1 MTTVITRELTTET
14 LDAVTGGRTLMRFAP
29 KTNNSTIVLQHMSL
43 NAPTSGG
50 YNVGGLAIAVTQGI
64 S

>member
-1 MTTVITRELTTET
+1 MTSIRIEMTAET
-14 LDAVTGGRTLMRFAP
+14 LDSVTGGRMLMRFAP
-29 KTNNSTIVLQHMSL
+29 KTNNSTIVLQNMSL

-50 YNVGGLAIAVTQGI
+50 YNAGGLVISVTQGI

>member
-1 MTTVITRELTTET
+1 MTNNRIEMTVDA
-14 LDAVTGGRTLMRFAP
+14 LDNVAGGRLARFVYAP
-29 KTNNSTIVLQHMSL
+29 KTNNSSIVLQHMSL

-64 S
+64 V

>member
-1 MTTVITRELTTET
+1 MTSIRIEMTSET
-14 LDAVTGGRTLMRFAP
+14 LDSVTGGRALMRFAP
-29 KTNNSTIVLQHMSL
+29 KTNNSTIVLQNMSL

-50 YNVGGLAIAVTQGI
+50 YNVGGLAISVTQGI